1 MSLPHGGVGG
11 LNIDIIDSQNS
22 GLQLFS
28 RPEVDVSLLHGSDVE
43 VGILKYRIIAK
54 TRLVLYSFSTTKLLV
69 LYSKKLL
76 V

>member
-28 RPEVDVSLLHGSDVE
+28 RPEVDVSLLHGNDIQVS
-43 VGILKYRIIAK
+43 ILIICQW
-54 TRLVLYSFSTTKLLV
+54 
-69 LYSKKLL
+69 
-76 V
+76 